1 MVLYCARFGKEDV
14 EMYDP
19 LTLWVVD
26 EYQKERLEKAKQNRL
41 VESASAPAHWSWD
54 WLFVRVGDVLIAA
67 GSSLHRRFEPAA

>member
-1 MVLYCARFGKEDV
+1 
-14 EMYDP
+14 MYDT

-26 EYQKERLEKAKQNRL
+26 EYQKERLEKAKRNRL

-54 WLFVRVGDVLIAA
+54 RLFVRVGDVLIAA